1 MQFPAI
7 ESTKHYTT
15 VTIPDGAT
23 VSDVLEYAIINLQL
37 FKAAYAETGVS
48 STSPLLLKI
57 NGRELSPDDSRKLYD
72 IGILGFDI
80 IEIIIQTNAESH
92 RLRAQKDEARVAPC
106 SGTKSVLSDNSA
118 QCHLHKLIDKIQMLR
133 SDPYKRHTQ
142 LSNQSSSKRSEVN
155 SMESQL

>member
-15 VTIPDGAT
+15 VTIPDRAT
-23 VSDVLEYAIINLQL
+23 VRDVFECAVFNLQL

-48 STSPLLLKI
+48 STSPLIIKI
-57 NGRELSPDDSRKLYD
+57 NGRELSPDDSRKLFD

-92 RLRAQKDEARVAPC
+92 RLQAQKDEACLAPC
-106 SGTKSVLSDNSA
+106 SSAGNVLSDNST
-118 QCHLHKLIDKIQMLR
+118 QCRIHKLIDKIKMLR
-133 SDPYKRHTQ
+133 SDPYKRCTQ
-142 LSNQSSSKRSEVN
+142 MSNQSSSKRSEVN
-155 SMESQL
+155 SMES